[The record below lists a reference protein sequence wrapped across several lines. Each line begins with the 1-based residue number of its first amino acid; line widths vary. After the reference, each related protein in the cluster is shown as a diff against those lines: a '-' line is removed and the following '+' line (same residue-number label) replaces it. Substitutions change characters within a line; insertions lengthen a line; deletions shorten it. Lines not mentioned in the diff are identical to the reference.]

1 MKKELLAAA
10 LALGLFA
17 VPKPAQANDR
27 WDTDKIKH
35 VLLISIDGMH
45 ALDIANYVK
54 THPGSALEELT
65 DHGVTFSNAR
75 TPANSDSFPGILAL
89 VTGGSPWSHGIFY
102 DYSYDR
108 TIWAPDNKTCSG
120 QPGTQMIFDETIDV
134 YVNKVSTDKID
145 PNALPRYIDPQGHC
159 SPFYPHSA
167 VRTNTLFEVIK
178 GEHAG
183 RTAWADKHPAYDLV
197 NGPSGVGVDDLY
209 TPEITNAPGFDNTI
223 SVVCTVQNDGL
234 KVRAILN
241 EIHGLTHDG
250 SKHVGVPTVFGMNF
264 QAVSV
269 GQKLLKDNAD
279 GSCTIDTDPSIN
291 GQRGGYIDG
300 SGLRFEKDRRR
311 SLAIYQ
317 RLEERRHLQPD
328 LDHRHLQARP
338 IAHQS
343 S

>member
-27 WDTDKIKH
+27 WDTDKI
-35 VLLISIDGMH
+35 S
-45 ALDIANYVK
+45 
-54 THPGSALEELT
+54 
-65 DHGVTFSNAR
+65 
-75 TPANSDSFPGILAL
+75 
-89 VTGGSPWSHGIFY
+89 
-102 DYSYDR
+102 
-108 TIWAPDNKTCSG
+108 
-120 QPGTQMIFDETIDV
+120 IFDETIDV

-241 EIHGLTHDG
+241 EIPGLTHDG